1 MGHSEDQSVQVAGAP
16 LDQVEAILW
25 PQLCLYKWV
34 HQGPV
39 DAILDASHQPRG
51 CHLMAQVVAGVSSQ
65 AEIAIDQGHKGQG
78 LGLGA
83 EAQQLWGQEDT
94 VRGPGRT

>member
-1 MGHSEDQSVQVAGAP
+1 MYTPRQCMCECLLGFRLRLPAVPTLASRGHHHS
-16 LDQVEAILW
+16 
-25 PQLCLYKWV
+25 

-51 CHLMAQVVAGVSSQ
+51 CYLMAQVVAGVSSQ

-83 EAQQLWGQEDT
+83 EAQQLWGQEDI

>member
-1 MGHSEDQSVQVAGAP
+1 
-16 LDQVEAILW
+16 
-25 PQLCLYKWV
+25 
-34 HQGPV
+34 
-39 DAILDASHQPRG
+39 
-51 CHLMAQVVAGVSSQ
+51 MAQVVAGVSSQ

-83 EAQQLWGQEDT
+83 EAQQLWGQEDI